1 MMEVLNLLGESW
13 GLKPRLFIIS
23 SVESLAIANAIHDS
37 LTYDAQYT
45 IQSKGVSKLSTSMRS
60 IRPDKI
66 SAGAFIVPPADYPR
80 FVALCLSTGIGW
92 IAAVVGIAFCGY
104 PAAVCHSRL

>member
-1 MMEVLNLLGESW
+1 MC
-13 GLKPRLFIIS
+13 
-23 SVESLAIANAIHDS
+23 
-37 LTYDAQYT
+37 
-45 IQSKGVSKLSTSMRS
+45 S

-66 SAGAFIVPPADYPR
+66 SAGAFVVPPADYPR

-92 IAAVVGIAFCGY
+92 ITAVVGIAFCGY